1 MRRFNKILSPNLGLA
16 LIVIGVVALITS
28 HLRVWRFANLF
39 SLLSLIVILGGIIVY
54 VVAFNGKEKY

>member
-1 MRRFNKILSPNLGLA
+1 MRRFNKIHSPNIGLA

-54 VVAFNGKEKY
+54 VVAFNDKEKY

>member
-1 MRRFNKILSPNLGLA
+1 MRRFNKIISPNLGLA

-28 HLRVWRFANLF
+28 HLRVWKFANLF

-54 VVAFNGKEKY
+54 VVAFHDKEKY

>member
-54 VVAFNGKEKY
+54 VVAFNDKEKY